1 MRARHLI
8 PAVLLATAAVGAALA
23 QDEGNAPPTI
33 QIESWEVTRAPLE
46 DSVIQSFTLT
56 SNQVTSFLHEER
68 DCISVTVLVLDPDW
82 QLPGGEDQEENREE
96 VFLRAQAFSYPIR
109 FEDGTIGSEDA
120 FDCGVFPRLR
130 ATDLDPDLLGS
141 PVAPAMTDIPA
152 RFQSGVLC
160 LTSALAEWIGATADE
175 GFAPV
180 EDAGAPNGL
189 SVRVTFTFRVPE
201 FIGENQYK
209 LRGLIDHDVAYLFQ
223 FAVANEKDP
232 DPENVFFF
240 CTAVDVEV
248 IQSPALAP
256 SNARPFADA
265 GSDRTVAAGRTIVLD
280 ASRTFDSFNVG
291 FNPFNPDVFLKD
303 SLQFS
308 WEWISGPAV
317 AQPVQESPFDP
328 TAKVTLT
335 VPDPEEPYVFQV
347 SVRDFVN
354 PIVSTD
360 TVNITVLD
368 PSELLPNRS
377 PRAAIT
383 GPTQVT
389 VGDIVELS
397 GLESFDADNDT
408 LSYRWAQVN
417 ELGLPIASEEVLDA
431 FQPLSG
437 LIQPVVTWQANKAG
451 VYYVRLS
458 VDDGEAK
465 STIITAVN
473 VIPSVD
479 TEAAAVVADSSS
491 RSSDTAEDTGDS
503 GTSAP
508 VSGLC
513 GAGIVQLAAVPLV
526 LAAWRLRR
534 R

>member
-1 MRARHLI
+1 MRALSSI
-8 PAVLLATAAVGAALA
+8 PAVLLALAGAALAPA
-23 QDEGNAPPTI
+23 QDEGNAPPTVV
-33 QIESWEVTRAPLE
+33 IESWEVLRAPLP
-46 DSVIQSFTLT
+46 DSVLEDFTLT
-56 SNQVTSFLHEER
+56 PGQVPGFLHQER
-68 DCISVTVLVLDPDW
+68 DCILVTVLVLDPDW
-82 QLPGGEDQEENREE
+82 QLPDGEDQQENVEE
-96 VFLRAQAFSYPIR
+96 VFLRAQSFSYPFRTAGGAI
-109 FEDGTIGSEDA
+109 FAEGA
-120 FDCGVFPRLR
+120 FDCVRSPWLI
-130 ATDLDPDLLGS
+130 ATDLNPQLLGS
-141 PVAPAMTDIPA
+141 PSAPGMSDEPPTFDAGVACGA
-152 RFQSGVLC
+152 
-160 LTSALAEWIGATADE
+160 SALGVWFGATEDQ

-180 EDAGAPNGL
+180 PDGGAPNGL
-189 SVRVTFTFRVPE
+189 SVRYTFAFRVPE
-201 FIGENQYK
+201 FVGENQYK
-209 LRGLIDHDVAYLFQ
+209 LRGLIDHDVAYLIQ
-223 FAVANEKDP
+223 VSVANEKDP
-232 DPENVFFF
+232 DPENVVIL
-240 CTAVDVEV
+240 CTAADVEV
-248 IQSPALAP
+248 VKSPALSP
-256 SNARPFADA
+256 PNARPFADA

-291 FNPFNPDVFLKD
+291 FNPFNPDVFQKD
-303 SLQFS
+303 ELQFS

-317 AQPVQESPFDP
+317 AQPIQESPFDP

-354 PIVSTD
+354 PTVSTD

-383 GPTQVT
+383 GPTQAT

-397 GLESFDADNDT
+397 GLDSFDADNDT

-417 ELGLPIASEEVLDA
+417 ELGLPIASDELLDA

-465 STIITAVN
+465 STVVTSVN

-479 TEAAAVVADSSS
+479 TEAAAIVTDSSS

-503 GTSAP
+503 GIAAP
-508 VSGLC
+508 LSGLC